1 MVAAAALR
9 FGWMKIAAVGV
20 GFSWGP
26 SRGYHRLDTS
36 RESGATI
43 WRRMKEFFLRIA
55 DPLIETV
62 SLLCSTG
69 SPVYAFHMKFML
81 APRKYLHAVVSAIG
95 ELANHALIGRIQQ
108 RRIWSQNICYKRKRQ
123 RKS

>member
-1 MVAAAALR
+1 
-9 FGWMKIAAVGV
+9 
-20 GFSWGP
+20 
-26 SRGYHRLDTS
+26 
-36 RESGATI
+36 
-43 WRRMKEFFLRIA
+43 MKEFFLRIA
-55 DPLIETV
+55 DPLIETL

-69 SPVYAFHMKFML
+69 SPVNAFHVKFML

-108 RRIWSQNICYKRKRQ
+108 RRIWSKNICYERKRQ